1 MGRRKKTHG
10 KRSDYVTRAFYL
22 ILIVAWA
29 TGCGAA
35 STDLAMVDET
45 SLSSDPEGG
54 ETVPDEI
61 CVGEPKIMRRDLDEL
76 LANGPAYVLALVQS
90 DSHKVDGR
98 FVGFRIVS
106 FRVDLD
112 PCIDLRE
119 DDVVT
124 LVNGKSIER
133 PEHYFEVFETLK
145 TAHKV
150 QFDILRDG
158 VLLVLTYPVVD

>member
-1 MGRRKKTHG
+1 M
-10 KRSDYVTRAFYL
+10 TRAFSL

-35 STDLAMVDET
+35 STELAAVEET
-45 SLSSDPEGG
+45 SLLSDPARD
-54 ETVPDEI
+54 ETEQAKI
-61 CVGEPKIMRRDLDEL
+61 CVGEPRIVRSDLDEL
-76 LANGPAYVLALVQS
+76 LAQGPAYILATVQS

-119 DDVVT
+119 DDAIT

-133 PEHYFEVFETLK
+133 PEHFFEVFEALK
-145 TAHKV
+145 TATEV
-150 QFDILRDG
+150 RFDILRDG
-158 VLLVLTYPVVD
+158 APLALIYPVVN

>member
-1 MGRRKKTHG
+1 M
-10 KRSDYVTRAFYL
+10 TRALSL

-35 STDLAMVDET
+35 STDLATVEET
-45 SLSSDPEGG
+45 SLSSDPARG
-54 ETVPDEI
+54 ETVPDKI
-61 CVGEPKIMRRDLDEL
+61 CVGEPKIVRSDLDEL
-76 LANGPAYVLALVQS
+76 LAQGPAYVLAMVQS

-119 DDVVT
+119 DDVIIR
-124 LVNGKSIER
+124 VNGKSIER

-145 TAHKV
+145 TAHRV
-150 QFDILRDG
+150 QFDIQRDG
-158 VLLVLTYPVVD
+158 TFLVLTYPVVD

>member
-1 MGRRKKTHG
+1 M
-10 KRSDYVTRAFYL
+10 TRAFSL
-22 ILIVAWA
+22 ILIVTWA

-35 STDLAMVDET
+35 STDLTAVEET
-45 SLSSDPEGG
+45 SLSSDPADG
-54 ETVPDEI
+54 ETVPDKI
-61 CVGEPKIMRRDLDEL
+61 CVGEPKIMKSDLNDL
-76 LANGPAYVLALVQS
+76 LAKGPAYVLAMVQS

-106 FRVDLD
+106 FRVDID

-119 DDVVT
+119 EDVIT

-133 PEHYFEVFETLK
+133 PKHYFEVFETLK

-150 QFDILRDG
+150 RFDILRDG
-158 VLLVLTYPVVD
+158 VPMTLTYPVVD

>member
-1 MGRRKKTHG
+1 M
-10 KRSDYVTRAFYL
+10 TRAFSL

-35 STDLAMVDET
+35 SNDLATVEET
-45 SLSSDPEGG
+45 SLSSDPARG
-54 ETVPDEI
+54 ETVPDKI
-61 CVGEPKIMRRDLDEL
+61 CVGEPKIMRSDLDDL
-76 LANGPAYVLALVQS
+76 LAHGPAYVLAMVQS
-90 DSHKVDGR
+90 DSHKVDGG

-133 PEHYFEVFETLK
+133 PEHYFEVFEALK
-145 TAHKV
+145 TAHEV
-150 QFDILRDG
+150 RFDILRDG
-158 VLLVLTYPVVD
+158 APLALTYPVVD